1 MYKIPLSGAW
11 DDAIAAINPWAK
23 KPTTT
28 AAGTDY
34 KALIEKGQKALAEG
48 SKASLAITKRLKG
61 PDGALYEGVIAPPSK
76 PNYVLYAVIGL
87 AAYFLLKGNKR
98 SGYKKNPGLKSGKH
112 CDICSKRDLNT
123 YVDGKTTQGPW
134 GDLCMKCWMQRGVGL
149 GTGKGQKYSWDG
161 LRWIKLAG

>member
-61 PDGALYEGVIAPPSK
+61 PDGALYEGVIAPPSE

-98 SGYKKNPGLKSGKH
+98 SGYKKNPGAAASKDLKTHRGGNPSVCGKW
-112 CDICSKRDLNT
+112 DVKTAKRDEEATCKRCQKL
-123 YVDGKTTQGPW
+123 
-134 GDLCMKCWMQRGVGL
+134 GVGPFPPL
-149 GTGKGQKYSWDG
+149 KG
-161 LRWIKLAG
+161 